1 MTVHHTATAQV
12 QVLADSF
19 PSRFLHKT
27 KRIRVYTPV
36 NYNQTRRHY
45 PVLYIHDGNNLF
57 DRATSYAGEWRIDET
72 LDSLFQKKDKGIIVV
87 GIDNDNDR
95 ISDYSVWKNQQ
106 YQLGGNGENYL
117 KFIVEELKPFIDSH
131 FRTKKQP
138 EYTGLGGSSLGG
150 LISFYGLIKYPDVFG
165 KGLIFSP
172 SFWFNPELYEWVRQQ
187 PIAKKAKF
195 YVIVGED
202 EEPDDDV
209 VFKAEYMNKVLF
221 EKGYLSHNISLSK
234 HPDGK
239 HQEWYWSREFAKGYQ
254 WLFRK

>member
-1 MTVHHTATAQV
+1 MTNRLMFCILCCVGSSLNAQDTMTVHHTATAQV

-72 LDSLFQKKDKGIIVV
+72 LDSLFQKNDKGIIVV

-117 KFIVEELKPFIDSH
+117 KFIVEELKPFID
-131 FRTKKQP
+131 KN
-138 EYTGLGGSSLGG
+138 YAV
-150 LISFYGLIKYPDVFG
+150 Y
-165 KGLIFSP
+165 
-172 SFWFNPELYEWVRQQ
+172 
-187 PIAKKAKF
+187 
-195 YVIVGED
+195 
-202 EEPDDDV
+202 
-209 VFKAEYMNKVLF
+209 
-221 EKGYLSHNISLSK
+221 
-234 HPDGK
+234 
-239 HQEWYWSREFAKGYQ
+239 
-254 WLFRK
+254 